1 MSASITNN
9 KECPICGSNH
19 DVVVPDE
26 LFNATMVG
34 LSQWQSG
41 EYLIQD
47 ALPFLSLDDR
57 EILISGIGPKC
68 WQEMVDEM
76 DAIEAEAGY
85 KVFPFDPAE
94 GE

>member
-1 MSASITNN
+1 MSATITNN
-9 KECPICGSNH
+9 KECVICGNHH

-68 WQEMVDEM
+68 WQQMVEEM
-76 DAIEAEAGY
+76 DALE
-85 KVFPFDPAE
+85 AE

>member
-1 MSASITNN
+1 MSATITNN
-9 KECPICGSNH
+9 KECVICGANH
-19 DVVVPDE
+19 TVTVPDE

-57 EILISGIGPKC
+57 EILISGIGPNC
-68 WQEMVDEM
+68 WQQMVEEM
-76 DAIEAEAGY
+76 EALE
-85 KVFPFDPAE
+85 AE